1 MKKIKKFLKV
11 SFVVLL
17 IFFSAGIIGSFS
29 YFTIVTHSI
38 SLDTNKLEEAKSVSN
53 LKVFDCNLE
62 EIKPTTSAFIPISK
76 LSSHT
81 KNAFISAED
90 KRFYKHGGLDFVRI
104 GGAIISNLKTKSF
117 SEGASTISQQLIKN
131 TQLSNEKTI
140 KRKLKEFKLT
150 KQLENKYSKDEILE
164 MYLNNIY
171 FGNGCYGIENASQH
185 YFSKS
190 ATNLTLA
197 ESALLAS
204 TINAPSIYDIENN
217 YEKAIERKNLIID
230 LMLENKKINDEEA
243 TQAKSESPTLNISK
257 LSSNNFLFS
266 QILNE
271 AHTILN
277 LPENSFNNSSYKIY
291 TSLDKKLC
299 DEISKQTSNYKIESS
314 PDITTIV
321 IDNKSHGIVCA
332 TGKQKNFLK
341 KWQPGST
348 IKPILVYAPA
358 IESGQISP
366 ATKILDNKINISG
379 YCPENADKKY
389 HGFVS
394 VREALTHSYNIP
406 AVKILNE
413 HGITTAQNFAKNLGI
428 EFTSQDNNLA
438 IALGGFTEGVT
449 PKSLCDAYSAFA
461 NNGNFSKSSFITKI
475 TKDEKVI
482 YKQKPTTK
490 KVMKDSTA
498 FLITNILEDSTKTGT
513 AKRLADLPYQV
524 ASKTGTVGKSN
535 SKKNICAYNVA
546 YTTSHTIISLITG
559 DNLPES
565 VNGSTY
571 PTMISKDIL
580 KTLYKNSS
588 PKDFMKPSS
597 VTEKYLSLDEYS
609 KNNLVISNK
618 KTDTI
623 KEYFE
628 LNSAPKESEEKL
640 FHLSVINTPK
650 RNPLLCFTLNKK
662 YDFSVIKTKKEEEK
676 ILFSSSKNTQ
686 NFVVFEDKTSKN
698 NEICEYKIKFCEKS
712 TNEEFYSNPI
722 KIKAF

>member
-1 MKKIKKFLKV
+1 MKKIRKV
-11 SFVVLL
+11 IKASLVILL
-17 IFFSAGIIGSFS
+17 VFFSAGIIGSFS
-29 YFTIVTHSI
+29 YYKVITHSI
-38 SLDTNKLEEAKSVSN
+38 SLDTQKLEETKSVSN
-53 LKVFDCNLE
+53 LKVYDCNLE
-62 EIKPTTSAFIPISK
+62 EIKPTTSAFISISK
-76 LSSHT
+76 LSSNT

-104 GGAIISNLKTKSF
+104 GGAIISNLKTRSF

-171 FGNGCYGIENASQH
+171 FGNGCYGIENASNH

-190 ATNLTLA
+190 AANLTLA
-197 ESALLAS
+197 EAALLAS

-217 YEKAIERKNLIID
+217 YEKTITRKNLIID
-230 LMLENKKINDEEA
+230 LMLENKKINEDEA
-243 TQAKSESPTLNISK
+243 TLAKTESPKLNISK

-266 QILNE
+266 QIISE
-271 AHTILN
+271 AHNLLN
-277 LPENSFNNSSYKIY
+277 LPENSFNNSNYKIY
-291 TSLDKKLC
+291 TSINKQLC
-299 DEISKQTSNYKIESS
+299 DEINKQTSNYKIESS
-314 PDITTIV
+314 PDITTII
-321 IDNKSHGIVCA
+321 IDNKTHGIISV
-332 TGKQKNFLK
+332 TGKQKNFIK

-358 IESGQISP
+358 IESGQVSP
-366 ATKILDNKINISG
+366 ATKIQDNKINISG
-379 YCPENADKKY
+379 YAPENADKKY

-413 HGITTAQNFAKNLGI
+413 HGITNAQNFAKNLGI

-438 IALGGFTEGVT
+438 IALGGFTEGIT

-461 NNGNFSKSSFITKI
+461 TNGNFSKSSFITKI
-475 TKDEKVI
+475 TKNEKTI
-482 YKQKPTTK
+482 YAKKEVSK

-498 FLITNILEDSTKTGT
+498 FLITNILCDTSKTGT
-513 AKRLADLPYQV
+513 AKRLTDLPFEV
-524 ASKTGTVGKSN
+524 ASKTGTVGKPN

-546 YTTSHTIISLITG
+546 YTTSHTVLTLITG

-571 PTMISKDIL
+571 PTIISKDIL
-580 KTLYKNSS
+580 KKLYKTSS
-588 PKDFMKPSS
+588 PQNFKKPSS
-597 VTEKYLSLDEYS
+597 VIQKNLDIDEYVKNKISVS
-609 KNNLVISNK
+609 KD
-618 KTDTI
+618 KTNSI
-623 KEYFE
+623 KEYFQKE
-628 LNSAPKESEEKL
+628 FAPVETEEKF

-650 RNPLLCFTLNKK
+650 TKPLLCFTLNKN
-662 YDFSVIKTKKEEEK
+662 YDFSIIKTKKEEEK

-686 NFVVFEDKTSKN
+686 NFVIFEDKTSKN